1 MPENDNDDRKQ
12 SARQR
17 RDEASNDNQQV
28 SNRDDEGGKAGT
40 RGEAIIGPGNK
51 VHGDK
56 LEGMIP
62 GKSQSQDDNRVD
74 PDDGEDRDTDGE
86 GELK

>member
-1 MPENDNDDRKQ
+1 MTGNDNEQRKQ
-12 SARQR
+12 SSRQQQG
-17 RDEASNDNQQV
+17 EASNDNQQV
-28 SNRDDEGGKAGT
+28 SHRDRAGET
-40 RGEAIIGPGNK
+40 GARGEAVNAAGNK

-62 GKSQSQDDNRVD
+62 GKSQSQDDNRAEA
-74 PDDGEDRDTDGE
+74 DGEDRDADGE